1 MDVANGQVSAQLGG
15 FDNPAI
21 AGIAKR
27 IDAGQRLDRDD
38 GIALYRSADV
48 LGVGWLAN
56 RARERRHGNNTFYN
70 INRHINYSNICV
82 SGCPICAF
90 GRLPNDKDGQWEYSL
105 DEIFAKAGA
114 DLPAGATE
122 IHIVG
127 GLHPSLPFEYY
138 TGMLRGLRERFP
150 RVRLKAFTAVE
161 IAHFSRLF
169 GMSVEDVL
177 RRLVEAGLNTMPGG
191 GGEIFNPAVRRR
203 IAGNKIGGEEWLGV
217 HRAAHRLG
225 IPTNC
230 SMLYGHIESI
240 EDRVDHM
247 IALRELQDDTGGFQA
262 FIPLAFHPRNSRM
275 PDLPAPTGATDLRT
289 IAVARLM
296 LDNIAHIKAYWVMLG
311 LKTAQLAQLFGADDL
326 DGTVVEETIAHM
338 AGGSTPQSLT
348 VTELECLIAE
358 IGRAPVQRNSLY
370 AVAQS

>member
-1 MDVANGQVSAQLGG
+1 MVQREASAPVGG
-15 FDNPAI
+15 FADPALDDI
-21 AGIAKR
+21 ARR
-27 IDAGQRLDRDD
+27 IDGGKRLDRAD

-56 RARERRHGNNTFYN
+56 RARERRQGNRTFYN
-70 INRHINYSNICV
+70 VNRHINYSNICV

-90 GRLPNDKDGQWEYSL
+90 GRLPGDKNGQWEYSL
-105 DEIFAKAGA
+105 DEIFAKAAA

-150 RVRLKAFTAVE
+150 RVHLKAFTAVE

-169 GMSVEDVL
+169 GMSVEEVL
-177 RRLVEAGLNTMPGG
+177 RRFVEAGLNTMPGG
-191 GGEIFNPAVRRR
+191 GCEILNPAVRRR
-203 IAGNKIGGEEWLGV
+203 IAGNKITGEEWLDV
-217 HRAAHRLG
+217 HRTAHRLG

-230 SMLYGHIESI
+230 SMLYGHIESA
-240 EDRVDHM
+240 EDRVEHL
-247 IALRELQDDTGGFQA
+247 IALREAQDETGGFQA

-275 PDLPAPTGATDLRT
+275 PDLAAPTGATDLRT
-289 IAVARLM
+289 IAAARLM

-326 DGTVVEETIAHM
+326 DGTVVEETITHM
-338 AGGSTPQSLT
+338 AGGSAPQSLT
-348 VTELECLIAE
+348 VAELERLITE
-358 IGRAPVQRNSLY
+358 IGRIPVQRNSLY
-370 AVAQS
+370 AAARA